1 MAYTL
6 TDQFRPLRVTMR
18 LNGLVIGLALGL
30 LCLLSPKTSLAGWG
44 LYAGGSLWPLRA
56 LGGLLLALGILYVL
70 GANQDFINQPL
81 LVSMVVANS
90 LLAFVLLIAY
100 LQQELTG
107 LTRLGQWLLVAI
119 FLLCLIAAV
128 VPLRY
133 FRLEY
138 RPL

>member
-6 TDQFRPLRVTMR
+6 TDQFRPLRITMR
-18 LNGLVIGLALGL
+18 LNGLVIGIMLGL
-30 LCLLSPKTSLAGWG
+30 LCLLSPKASLAAWG

-56 LGGLLLALGILYVL
+56 TGSILLALGSLYVL
-70 GANQDFINQPL
+70 SANQDALNLSL

-90 LLAFVLLIAY
+90 LLAVVLLIAY
-100 LQQELTG
+100 LQQELAG
-107 LTRLGQWLLVAI
+107 LAPVGQLLLVAI
-119 FLLCLIAAV
+119 FLICLIGAV

-133 FRLEY
+133 FRIEY

>member
-6 TDQFRPLRVTMR
+6 TDQFRALRMTMR

-30 LCLLSPKTSLAGWG
+30 LCLLSPKTSLSAWG
-44 LYAGGSLWPLRA
+44 LYTSGALWPLRA
-56 LGGLLLALGILYVL
+56 TGAVLLALGLLYVL
-70 GANQDFINQPL
+70 AASQDTISMPL
-81 LVSMVVANS
+81 LLSMVIVNS
-90 LLAFVLLIAY
+90 LLAIVLLFAY
-100 LQQELTG
+100 LQQELAG
-107 LTRLGQWLLVAI
+107 LTLIGQLLLIAI
-119 FLLCLIAAV
+119 FLLCLIGAV